1 VYISHK
7 PFFKD
12 VKIITKDKGEI
23 IVFSWPSERRPTSFN
38 DFLWF
43 AKIYFMYKPEI
54 IIGHFVGSN
63 IAIIV
68 SKFLSFGRVKS
79 YVYYHTL
86 RNQILMDSKNSFI
99 KNEYLFLR
107 KKLFYEIFCDNIIC
121 PSELAK
127 KDLVEN
133 YHSKRGIVVLNP
145 MVDRFKIKKNK
156 TPVKI
161 VISYLGRLENSKG
174 VLDLLE
180 GFMIYKKQNL
190 NSKIILNIAGTGSQ
204 QEQIKE
210 QLKENNS
217 IFYLGGLSYDRID
230 DYLNCS
236 HYTIIPSKFDA
247 FNVVGLESM
256 MNHTPLLISN
266 VVGLSFYLQEGK
278 ECYKFNS
285 TIDEI
290 VELFGR
296 VEMSSRNYNQMS
308 INARNTFLERFSM
321 ENYCRIIS
329 KIIL

>member
-1 VYISHK
+1 MKTILIAHNYTENSFSAMSFHLAHHLAEEGNRVVYISHK

-127 KDLVEN
+127 K
-133 YHSKRGIVVLNP
+133 
-145 MVDRFKIKKNK
+145 
-156 TPVKI
+156 
-161 VISYLGRLENSKG
+161 
-174 VLDLLE
+174 
-180 GFMIYKKQNL
+180 
-190 NSKIILNIAGTGSQ
+190 
-204 QEQIKE
+204 
-210 QLKENNS
+210 
-217 IFYLGGLSYDRID
+217 
-230 DYLNCS
+230 
-236 HYTIIPSKFDA
+236 
-247 FNVVGLESM
+247 
-256 MNHTPLLISN
+256 
-266 VVGLSFYLQEGK
+266 
-278 ECYKFNS
+278 
-285 TIDEI
+285 
-290 VELFGR
+290 
-296 VEMSSRNYNQMS
+296 
-308 INARNTFLERFSM
+308 RFSRKLSLKKGNSSV
-321 ENYCRIIS
+321 ESDGRPI
-329 KIIL
+329 